1 MPSSDGAVRAMT
13 QRMRRLASHPALRRH
28 PRMIVGGAVAIA
40 GGGVVAVSVIAAL
53 AGSAA
58 PVAPAR
64 PQALTMQPRPAAPA
78 VAVTP
83 APAPRPTPLTDP
95 FTGERVKKLSR
106 VLAVKIDNIVT
117 ARPQTGLQSADL
129 IYVIPVEGGLSRFMA
144 VYSSHVPSVIG
155 PVRSAR
161 QSDLDILRQFGRP
174 AFAWSG
180 ATPHL
185 VPFIER
191 APIVDLYALKV
202 GGYYRVGFRTAPEN
216 LYADPRTLLREA
228 PHASVARDIGFR
240 FGALPAGG
248 RSTTSVTVRYPATTF
263 TFRWSARAKRWLVW
277 MDGARG
283 QAAGGG
289 QLGGSTVIIQ
299 YTRVATSRFE
309 EYGGRPP
316 YATSV
321 GSGTAVIL
329 RNGRAFKVHWSR
341 PSLDSGT
348 TFTQPDGKRMLFAR
362 GQVWIMYAADDHAGY
377 VNESKVLADAPAAAA
392 RAYSFLAASGP
403 VMRASSGKVA
413 AMTPS
418 ATRIPPAVMR

>member
-1 MPSSDGAVRAMT
+1 MPSSREAVRVIR
-13 QRMRRLASHPALRRH
+13 QSVRRLASHPGLRRR
-28 PRMIVGGAVAIA
+28 PWVIPAAGVAIA
-40 GGGVVAVSVIAAL
+40 AAAVPLIAAL
-53 AGSAA
+53 AGSPHTVR
-58 PVAPAR
+58 PVRAE
-64 PQALTMQPRPAAPA
+64 ALTIAPLP
-78 VAVTP
+78 P
-83 APAPRPTPLTDP
+83 APTPPPKPTAHHPTQLTDP
-95 FTGERVKKLSR
+95 FTGEPVKKLGR

-144 VYSSHVPSVIG
+144 VYSSRIPSVIG

-191 APIVDLYALKV
+191 APISDLYALQV

-240 FGALPAGG
+240 FGPLPAGG
-248 RSTTSVTVRYPATTF
+248 RLTKSMTVRYPATTF
-263 TFRWSARAKRWLVW
+263 TFRWSARAKRWLVG
-277 MDGARG
+277 MDGAPGR
-283 QAAGGG
+283 AAEGG

-329 RNGRAFKVHWSR
+329 RNGRAFTVHWSR
-341 PSLDSGT
+341 PSLNDGT
-348 TFTQPDGKRMLFAR
+348 TFTQRDGKRMLFAP
-362 GQVWIMYAADDHAGY
+362 GQVWVMYAADNHAGY
-377 VNESKVLADAPAAAA
+377 VNESKV
-392 RAYSFLAASGP
+392 
-403 VMRASSGKVA
+403 
-413 AMTPS
+413 
-418 ATRIPPAVMR
+418 